1 MRRSH
6 FKTSGALALALL
18 TATSGMAPLTAQQA
32 QNSDVTTNNAD
43 GSITRRVAMG
53 IGKSFIVDLP
63 RDAAEVFVGNP
74 KVANAVVR
82 SSRKI
87 YVIGTE
93 NGQTSVFAM
102 DAQGRRIAQ
111 IEISIGRDIGELNAI
126 LKAAMPNSNVNSRTV
141 NNTII
146 LTGNVDSAGEAQKAY
161 DIAKGFVPQMGEGG
175 ASVEGRVVNSIIV
188 KSRDQVMLK
197 VTAAEVR
204 RDVAKQFGLT
214 SSSMTG
220 KWGSFTQDNPLTLN
234 VTQLSAGGL
243 KLGQTGSPFASTL
256 NAFERYGVTRVLAEP
271 TVTTVSGETAKLTV
285 GGEVPVPSSRT
296 CDAGGCSVGVTFKP
310 YGISLNFTP
319 VVLAEGRIL
328 LRFTTEVTELDTQQ
342 SLSFNSISI
351 PGFRTNKH
359 ETTVE
364 LPSGGSIASAGLLT
378 SKTRQAIDGL
388 PGLMNLPIL
397 GSLFRSRDYQRQE
410 SELLIIVTPYIA
422 KHSNVA
428 DLTRPDDGLADASD
442 PQSIFLGRVNR
453 LYSTRSNPQA
463 VQNFKGK
470 VGFIQD

>member
-1 MRRSH
+1 MAKNQDGYLSAKESRRIS
-6 FKTSGALALALL
+6 KENRRITDQYEKRRKRRNVPESEY
-18 TATSGMAPLTAQQA
+18 
-32 QNSDVTTNNAD
+32 TTQMKD
-43 GSITRRVAMG
+43 
-53 IGKSFIVDLP
+53 P
-63 RDAAEVFVGNP
+63 
-74 KVANAVVR
+74 ANAVEFDNLHTYFFTDTGVVK
-82 SSRKI
+82 SVDGVSFE
-87 YVIGTE
+87 VPIGKTVGVVGE
-93 NGQTSVFAM
+93 SGCGKSVTSLSLMQLLQRPQGQIVEGAI
-102 DAQGRRIAQ
+102 R
-111 IEISIGRDIGELNAI
+111 LN
-126 LKAAMPNSNVNSRTV
+126 L
-141 NNTII
+141 
-146 LTGNVDSAGEAQKAY
+146 GNDKAY